1 MCVRTIT
8 LVLAWCVSASGR
20 RCLGPPEVA
29 RPLHRNFST
38 CGGAP
43 PSVWR
48 DAAPYPETSC
58 AFCAGNAATAHLLE
72 IAAELRRL
80 KARECRRLVVYG
92 AAFGTS
98 FFRRWPN
105 RTLAG
110 ARTVQDLHGAHGRCF
125 FKFILKKDVAFVRK
139 RVGTNTVRLPPSLF
153 VRTNFRVEGLDLL
166 VPLDQDAL
174 PWLATASLRRNVKI
188 LKMLGPRLFPWTERL
203 VSACRI
209 FSFFTRA
216 SRPRRPA
223 VASRRRMIPSTK
235 DLLPFARRLLW
246 IDAKLRLGATNP
258 LRLFHATEARGACL
272 AAVGLPFH
280 NNAYGP
286 GAAAMRVPSF
296 SRHGATIVRS
306 LAMRPLLTDNVRAV
320 EAQMGA
326 YVREHGSPALSRDL
340 IDSAYVAR
348 DLRSPRCRSFNAAL
362 GCAWFEEITC
372 WSDRDQLSF
381 PYALRR
387 LGLSATAPRRPALD
401 SAVVRSDRGSPVALI
416 LPPGRP
422 SRGDGPVLHWYYTH
436 ALAVGKCLPCVRDRR
451 DPFAASF
458 DDVEIANAAAPG
470 SLPSA

>member
-1 MCVRTIT
+1 MCVRSIT

-29 RPLHRNFST
+29 RPPDRNFST

-139 RVGTNTVRLPPSLF
+139 RVGTNTLRLPPSLF

-188 LKMLGPRLFPWTERL
+188 LKMLGPRLFPWTEQH

-209 FSFFTRA
+209 FSFFH
-216 SRPRRPA
+216 SRL
-223 VASRRRMIPSTK
+223 VS
-235 DLLPFARRLLW
+235 
-246 IDAKLRLGATNP
+246 
-258 LRLFHATEARGACL
+258 
-272 AAVGLPFH
+272 
-280 NNAYGP
+280 
-286 GAAAMRVPSF
+286 AAAGRCQS
-296 SRHGATIVRS
+296 TQDD
-306 LAMRPLLTDNVRAV
+306 T
-320 EAQMGA
+320 
-326 YVREHGSPALSRDL
+326 EH
-340 IDSAYVAR
+340 
-348 DLRSPRCRSFNAAL
+348 
-362 GCAWFEEITC
+362 
-372 WSDRDQLSF
+372 
-381 PYALRR
+381 
-387 LGLSATAPRRPALD
+387 
-401 SAVVRSDRGSPVALI
+401 
-416 LPPGRP
+416 
-422 SRGDGPVLHWYYTH
+422 
-436 ALAVGKCLPCVRDRR
+436 
-451 DPFAASF
+451 
-458 DDVEIANAAAPG
+458 
-470 SLPSA
+470 